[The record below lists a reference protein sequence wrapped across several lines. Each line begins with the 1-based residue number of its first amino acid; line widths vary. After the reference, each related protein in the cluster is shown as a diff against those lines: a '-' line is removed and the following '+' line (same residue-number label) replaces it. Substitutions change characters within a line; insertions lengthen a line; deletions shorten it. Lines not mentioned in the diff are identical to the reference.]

1 MAWTDFFTPTGAQPA
16 FRSSTSRSTQPPRA
30 TNADSASA
38 SFASSAPVAITIF
51 APDATAASAA
61 SKTRPD
67 GITALT
73 GEAFVAGDGGF
84 SCICLSHVSTSLS
97 GR

>member
-73 GEAFVAGDGGF
+73 GEAFVAGERSSSAHAFGRVPIFG
-84 SCICLSHVSTSLS
+84 STL
-97 GR
+97 